1 MKPRPLVRSCRGR
14 CGRVLRGV
22 AVTYR
27 PSGLCAICWAKK
39 NLRPKPPCP
48 LCGGKR
54 ERFTGMCAACCFP
67 EAADNGDVA

>member
-1 MKPRPLVRSCRGR
+1 
-14 CGRVLRGV
+14 
-22 AVTYR
+22 VTYR
-27 PSGLCAICWAKK
+27 PSGLCAICWMKR